1 MKPKNLT
8 ISFPWQPLAL
18 AVLVLGFSGCSGSKN
33 TASLSTMD
41 ASMTMDG
48 EPTEWDLEST
58 RLLMDDRFHIY
69 ASKNTTEDILYVY
82 VNVASPFLQEAIKR
96 SGLTLYLSSNKENPK
111 ARGVTYPSGT
121 FNLLRD
127 NPGFY
132 DDFLRDKEWLGKKEN
147 IDQLRASEPRI
158 YETATLKEKYDK
170 KSSQDAANVPL
181 SMVQSEGTVM
191 GLDTLKTGLSL
202 EWKIPLNRTAPFQV
216 ETGELIMG
224 IAIEPP
230 MFVFRN
236 DEDITQPSS
245 RVGQGVGRGGY
256 GYGGYGQG
264 RYGRQPR
271 RRTPSDQGPAIRRS
285 LGETEVWFTLK

>member
-1 MKPKNLT
+1 MKPLSLFSTFILALLT
-8 ISFPWQPLAL
+8 ISML
-18 AVLVLGFSGCSGSKN
+18 GCSGSKN
-33 TASLSTMD
+33 TTTLSSMD
-41 ASMTMDG
+41 ATLSLDG

-69 ASKNTTEDILYVY
+69 ASKNSTGDVLYVY
-82 VNVASPFLQEAIKR
+82 INVASPFLQEAVKR
-96 SGLTLYLSSNKENPK
+96 SGLTLYLSSDKDNPE

-132 DDFLRDKEWLGKKEN
+132 DDFLRDREWLGKKEN
-147 IDQLRASEPRI
+147 IDNLQASEPRI

-170 KSSQDAANVPL
+170 KSTQDAANVPL
-181 SMVQSEGTVM
+181 SMVQSEGTVI
-191 GLDTLKTGLSL
+191 GLDTVQTGLSL
-202 EWKIPLNRTAPFQV
+202 EWMIPLDQTAPFQV
-216 ETGELIMG
+216 SSGELIMG

-230 MFVFRN
+230 MFVFRS

-245 RVGQGVGRGGY
+245 RVGQGYGGYGYGGY

-264 RYGRQPR
+264 RYGRRPQR
-271 RRTPSDQGPAIRRS
+271 RAPSDQGHAVRRS

>member
-1 MKPKNLT
+1 MKPHTLLQ
-8 ISFPWQPLAL
+8 SFAFAL
-18 AVLVLGFSGCSGSKN
+18 ITLGLIGCSGSQN

-41 ASMTMDG
+41 APMIMDG
-48 EPTEWDLEST
+48 EPAEWDLEST

-69 ASKNTTEDILYVY
+69 ASKNPTGDVLYVY
-82 VNVASPFLQEAIKR
+82 INVASPFLQEAVKR
-96 SGLTLYLSSNKENPK
+96 SGLTLYLSSDKENPE

-127 NPGFY
+127 NPSFY

-147 IDQLRASEPRI
+147 IDDLQASEPRI

-170 KSSQDAANVPL
+170 KSTQDAANVPL
-181 SMVQSEGTVM
+181 SMVQSEGTVI
-191 GLDTLKTGLSL
+191 GLDTVQTGLSL
-202 EWKIPLNRTAPFQV
+202 EWKIPLDRTAPFQV
-216 ETGELIMG
+216 ESGELVMG

-230 MFVFRN
+230 MFVFRS

-245 RVGQGVGRGGY
+245 RVGQGQGYGRGGY

-264 RYGRQPR
+264 RYGRRPQ
-271 RRTPSDQGPAIRRS
+271 RRTPTDQGHAIRRS